1 MLPPSRTLKYN
12 TYLGVFLCLEKSK
25 IDLAEKVI
33 IVERLLA
40 DEISISEAARVTGV
54 ARTSIRRWRD
64 LYLSDGPTALM
75 PQAKNKFYSPDLK
88 LQAVHEY
95 LDRRSSPTDINY
107 L

>member
-1 MLPPSRTLKYN
+1 M
-12 TYLGVFLCLEKSK
+12 
-25 IDLAEKVI
+25 AEKVI